1 MTFDDSPVQSCDL
14 LQRQGRVSYWALQ
27 SRFDLS
33 DNDLEGLKVELI
45 EVQELATDRDGKML
59 VWTGG
64 ARTIPAPV
72 APAREIGIG
81 LVFHARI
88 ACSAIWKGSSLHAS
102 MRYAMV

>member
-1 MTFDDSPVQSCDL
+1 MTFDDLPAQIRGL
-14 LQRQGRVSYWALQ
+14 LQRQGLVSYWALQ
-27 SRFDLS
+27 RRFDLR
-33 DNDLEGLKVELI
+33 DNDLEDLKVELI

-88 ACSAIWKGSSLHAS
+88 ACSTIWKGRAVCMHP
-102 MRYAMV
+102 

>member
-1 MTFDDSPVQSCDL
+1 MTIGDPPAQICEL

-27 SRFDLS
+27 RRFDLS
-33 DNDLEGLKVELI
+33 DNSREDLKVELI

-81 LVFHARI
+81 LVFHACI
-88 ACSAIWKGSSLHAS
+88 ACSTIWKGRAVCVHP
-102 MRYAMV
+102 